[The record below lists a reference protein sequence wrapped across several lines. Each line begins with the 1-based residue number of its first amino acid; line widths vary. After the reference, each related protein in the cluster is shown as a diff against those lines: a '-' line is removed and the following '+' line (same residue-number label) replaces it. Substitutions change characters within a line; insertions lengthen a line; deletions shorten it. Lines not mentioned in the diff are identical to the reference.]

1 MNAISTEALTLDDL
15 MSLTGRQLHRILDAA
30 HPFDEDAVA
39 GHHFVGADLSM
50 PALGHKLLWQ
60 TFRKSFVRDEQHG
73 DVRGWN
79 TRMEQRGIHGAQ
91 VPMLRR
97 DGSDKTFAHYRVR
110 DARTQRW
117 PRGWHGE
124 QYLDYKVAGNG
135 IGDRWTFTPLVAVN
149 EGSSELL
156 LGWEIFK
163 VAGRLISPSMYWA
176 LQRGGPVEQP
186 VAPKHA
192 PSL

>member
-1 MNAISTEALTLDDL
+1 MNAISSEALTLDDL
-15 MSLTGRQLHRILDAA
+15 AGLSGKQLHAIIDAA

-39 GHHFVGADLSM
+39 GNMFLGSDLSM
-50 PALGHKLLWQ
+50 PALGQRILWQ
-60 TFRKSFVRDEQHG
+60 TFRKSFVRDEQRG

-79 TRMEQRGIHGAQ
+79 VRMEQRGFHGAQ
-91 VPMLRR
+91 VAMRRR
-97 DGSDKTFAHYRVR
+97 DGRQKAFGHFRVR
-110 DARTQRW
+110 DARQHRW